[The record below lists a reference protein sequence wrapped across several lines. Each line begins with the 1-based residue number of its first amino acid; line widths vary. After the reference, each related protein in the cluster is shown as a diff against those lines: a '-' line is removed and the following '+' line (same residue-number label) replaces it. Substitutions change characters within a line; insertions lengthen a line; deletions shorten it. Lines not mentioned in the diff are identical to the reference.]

1 MGENHEGATYVVDR
15 HRRHVTISNA
25 YIGSASSVYNE
36 IQKWEYILMARNLL

>member
-1 MGENHEGATYVVDR
+1 MAQSMGWSGVMGENHEGATYVVDR

-36 IQKWEYILMARNLL
+36 IQK